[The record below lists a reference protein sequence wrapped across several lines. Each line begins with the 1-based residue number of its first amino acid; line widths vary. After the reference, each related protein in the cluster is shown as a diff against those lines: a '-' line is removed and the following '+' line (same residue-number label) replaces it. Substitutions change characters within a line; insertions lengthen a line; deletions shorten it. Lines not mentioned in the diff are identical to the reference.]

1 MNIKKKQYY
10 EGIGRR
16 KTSVSRVR
24 ITKVSKDAEIIVN
37 DKSVGEFF
45 NTEELRSIVVAP
57 LEATSLQ
64 KEFSISIKVKGGGQ
78 RGQAEATQLGLS
90 RALVKYNGDVQ
101 KTLRDLDYLKR
112 DPRQKERKKPGLKKA
127 RRAPQWSKR

>member
-1 MNIKKKQYY
+1 MSTKKEQYY
-10 EGIGRR
+10 EGVGRR
-16 KTSVSRVR
+16 KTAVSRVR
-24 ITKVSKDAEIIVN
+24 ITKVSKDAGIIVN
-37 DKSVGEFF
+37 DKTVEEFF
-45 NTEELRSIVVAP
+45 NTEELRTAVVAP

-64 KEFSISIKVKGGGQ
+64 KEFSISVKVKGGGQ

-90 RALVKYNGDVQ
+90 RALVKFNGEVQ

-127 RRAPQWSKR
+127 RRSPQWSKR

>member
-1 MNIKKKQYY
+1 MSTKKEQYY
-10 EGIGRR
+10 EGVGRR

-24 ITKVSKDAEIIVN
+24 ITKVSKGAGIIVN
-37 DKSVGEFF
+37 DKTIEEFF
-45 NTEELRSIVVAP
+45 NTEELRAAVVAP

-64 KEFSISIKVKGGGQ
+64 KEFTISVRVKGGGQ

-90 RALVKYNGDVQ
+90 RALVKFNGEVQ

-127 RRAPQWSKR
+127 RRSPQWSKR

>member
-1 MNIKKKQYY
+1 MSTKKEQYF
-10 EGIGRR
+10 EGVGRR

-24 ITKVSKDAEIIVN
+24 ITKVSKDAVIVVN
-37 DKSVGEFF
+37 DKTVDEFF
-45 NTEELRSIVVAP
+45 NTEELRTAVLAP

-90 RALVKYNGDVQ
+90 RALVKYDGEVQ

-127 RRAPQWSKR
+127 RRSPQWSKR

>member
-1 MNIKKKQYY
+1 MSTKKEQYY
-10 EGIGRR
+10 EGVGRR

-24 ITKVSKDAEIIVN
+24 ITKVSKGAGIIVN
-37 DKSVGEFF
+37 DKTVEEFF
-45 NTEELRSIVVAP
+45 NTEELRSAVVAP

-64 KEFSISIKVKGGGQ
+64 KEFSISVKVNGGGQ

-90 RALVKYNGDVQ
+90 RALVKFNGEVQ

-127 RRAPQWSKR
+127 RRSPQWSKR